1 MRVWSNPHW
10 INRCSYL
17 SLRWLIATC
26 IFTSLS
32 WSLPCCASAVEV
44 TIPLNID
51 YITLSEALRHQLYDG
66 PAGRAELWVGSDKCQ
81 YLFAYRPRFERK
93 DGALMLETDADLSVG
108 VAVAGKC
115 VTPIAWSG
123 IIEIETQPYVGR
135 DLAIKFHVVNI
146 NLYNSAHEKSVL
158 LRGFDLIKSHLVSR
172 LEDFSYDLRAPLHQL
187 GNLIQAA
194 VAPDMAERVKTAL
207 STMRPM
213 SAVVPDDDGLKLTL
227 ELKLPEIATSV
238 HSAVSTP
245 LSPAEIAAW
254 QAMLDDWDAFI
265 VFAIKQLA
273 GTAADKPFRAQLFD
287 LLLDSRYRLVEA
299 LAQSQASAGP
309 DPIRLIFI
317 DEWSRLRTI
326 IQAAARR
333 EILGNRALEFLSFVT
348 AGDALFA
355 ADQAAPAL
363 GMHISQDD
371 LRQLAHVMAP
381 QYAADP
387 LTFSYDPDPQLQH
400 LFGFTEPLES
410 PGLLEVPVLDNKPSA
425 TPAAASMV
433 TPAAPLISPSPLES
447 PVPSRSSPAP
457 APTSTSPAMPGATIS
472 RTTISPTT
480 MPTWPRWF
488 APQDANASEYPLA
501 TQIFSL
507 GAALKRV
514 VVKEDNASAYTHSIQ
529 RLLTLIT
536 QREITDQNLEPQY
549 RQTFLILVK
558 STAWQESC
566 WRQFIRVNG
575 QVRFLESA
583 TADVGLMQVNKHVWR
598 GFYSIPRLEWDIVYN
613 AGAGVEIL
621 MRLMASDNAR
631 ATPKEADSVAQIA
644 RSTYAAYNGG
654 PNAYNRWRHPD
665 ESLQAR
671 QIDQSFWIKFRAVT
685 AGELF
690 DILSCAAQWG
700 EASVATQGPH
710 ATLRQCVPKADVH
723 P

>member
-1 MRVWSNPHW
+1 
-10 INRCSYL
+10 
-17 SLRWLIATC
+17 
-26 IFTSLS
+26 
-32 WSLPCCASAVEV
+32 
-44 TIPLNID
+44 
-51 YITLSEALRHQLYDG
+51 
-66 PAGRAELWVGSDKCQ
+66 
-81 YLFAYRPRFERK
+81 
-93 DGALMLETDADLSVG
+93 
-108 VAVAGKC
+108 
-115 VTPIAWSG
+115 
-123 IIEIETQPYVGR
+123 
-135 DLAIKFHVVNI
+135 
-146 NLYNSAHEKSVL
+146 
-158 LRGFDLIKSHLVSR
+158 
-172 LEDFSYDLRAPLHQL
+172 
-187 GNLIQAA
+187 
-194 VAPDMAERVKTAL
+194 
-207 STMRPM
+207 
-213 SAVVPDDDGLKLTL
+213 
-227 ELKLPEIATSV
+227 
-238 HSAVSTP
+238 
-245 LSPAEIAAW
+245 
-254 QAMLDDWDAFI
+254 
-265 VFAIKQLA
+265 
-273 GTAADKPFRAQLFD
+273 
-287 LLLDSRYRLVEA
+287 
-299 LAQSQASAGP
+299 
-309 DPIRLIFI
+309 
-317 DEWSRLRTI
+317 
-326 IQAAARR
+326 
-333 EILGNRALEFLSFVT
+333 
-348 AGDALFA
+348 
-355 ADQAAPAL
+355 
-363 GMHISQDD
+363 
-371 LRQLAHVMAP
+371 
-381 QYAADP
+381 
-387 LTFSYDPDPQLQH
+387 
-400 LFGFTEPLES
+400 
-410 PGLLEVPVLDNKPSA
+410 
-425 TPAAASMV
+425 
-433 TPAAPLISPSPLES
+433 
-447 PVPSRSSPAP
+447 
-457 APTSTSPAMPGATIS
+457 
-472 RTTISPTT
+472 
-480 MPTWPRWF
+480 MPTWLRWF

-631 ATPKEADSVAQIA
+631 ATPKEEDSVAQIA